1 MEVRFMNNITI
12 KDIARLS
19 EVSVATV
26 SRVINNNGRFSEKTR
41 QKVLTV
47 IEETGYQMNYSA
59 KSLRMKRS
67 FTIGIL
73 VPDISNYFFADLVQH
88 MEEQLFNLGY
98 STIICNTGRSSEKE
112 QKYLT
117 ILESKSVDG
126 IIVISGANEDG
137 IEFNF
142 ERKIPYICIDR
153 KPKIQEDTVFISSN
167 HYQGGFIATEE
178 LIESGCDNLLMILH
192 QEISSSAKER
202 VKGFEDALKKN
213 NLPYSDK
220 DNKLIVGTDK
230 SIYKESITNF
240 FENHPNINGVITVND
255 NLGLQVLKLLSE
267 LSISVPNSL
276 KLIGFDNIPGADYS
290 TPTLSSIKQDTEEL
304 SKVAVQSLLKLIDED
319 DADKGKQVLI
329 PVEFVERQSTASS
342 N

>member
-1 MEVRFMNNITI
+1 MENITI

-19 EVSVATV
+19 DVSVATV

-41 QKVLTV
+41 QKVLKV

-73 VPDISNYFFADLVQH
+73 VPDISNYFFADVVQQL
-88 MEEQLFNLGY
+88 EEQLFDLGY
-98 STIICNTGRSSEKE
+98 STIICNTGRNAEKE

-142 ERKIPYICIDR
+142 EKEIPYVCIDR
-153 KPKIQEDTVFISSN
+153 KPKVQEDTVFISSN

-178 LIESGCDNLLMILH
+178 LIDSGCSNLLLILH
-192 QEISSSAKER
+192 QEISSSSKER
-202 VKGFEDALKKN
+202 VKGFVDALKKN
-213 NLPYSDK
+213 NLPYSDE
-220 DNKLIVGTDK
+220 NNMFFVGTNKGEYRGRFKKFLD
-230 SIYKESITNF
+230 S
-240 FENHPNINGVITVND
+240 HPDIDGIFTVND
-255 NLGLQVLKLLSE
+255 NLGLQIMKFLLDMN
-267 LSISVPNSL
+267 ISVPDTL
-276 KLIGFDNIPGADYS
+276 KLIGFDDIPSAVYS
-290 TPTLSSIKQDTEEL
+290 TPTLSSIKQNTEEI
-304 SKVAVQSLLKLIDED
+304 SKAAIQSLLKLIDD
-319 DADKGKQVLI
+319 DESDKGKQIVI
-329 PVEFVERQSTASS
+329 PVKLVERQST
-342 N
+342 NHKL